1 MKSFFKILL
10 SPLFL
15 TAGLLTVS
23 TSCNDGIES
32 PDITQPNDGDYV
44 SVKISLNSGS
54 LVNLTPASP
63 ATRAAVSSDEAIVC
77 EMLPDT
83 TKRSRAAM
91 GIDDPIE
98 TAETKIMNLWV
109 LQYDGTGNSAKLV
122 TSAYIDDYQAD
133 QTAKLIASTTENTIV
148 FIANTFDNTIPFPIN
163 STIDELKKRR
173 FTTQSL
179 STIVVKN
186 PNTAASGDVGTETFP
201 NDGDYYQRLNGQ
213 LVTTIEEGSTLA
225 TTLQHNACRISLN
238 ITNNTAG
245 KANPVTLKTADIEH
259 VPGCIYFFTSYDGY
273 TTSNAIGKPTS
284 GDNNLYGMYNYIDVI
299 TWTDAEGT
307 STETKSAKL
316 YLPAN
321 ESGIV
326 ASNTNPKL
334 KSLFSPS
341 RATIVRLR
349 GTYYD
354 SEQNADIPI
363 TYSFALGEDMVKNYQ
378 LVPNGDYVYNITL
391 NARGDKTT
399 DGRVSY
405 GSANG
410 VDYTDLAS
418 WPLSNCYICNPP
430 TAGEATY
437 KIPVAR
443 VDQFWG
449 GKNYEDVPNNCL
461 GINNEWTVEV
471 IWSDMLIDDSN
482 FKITK
487 NTGNGKNDY
496 FEVTVPSTSIMGNVI
511 IGIKRDASADDYLWS
526 WHLWVTDYCPDDAK
540 YLVQQNAFL
549 DGTDTYHVTGGDVQR
564 YLKAGSGKVQ
574 KVYMDRSIGVLDPKA
589 TGSQTRGVM
598 YYQYGR
604 KDPFPGNSPE
614 YYQAGHNKQ
623 TYSITKKVYNQTSDK
638 QPQNVPYAVNHPQ
651 TFIYNTNEGS
661 RYSYWTYKDIYN
673 PTSALNTIIW
683 QDPYSSEHN
692 NKSIFDPSPSGW
704 KVPANYEGLSLNSYV
719 SNTLYANTNQVPAG
733 GSVIIP
739 AYGSRAA
746 NSGNLENTGNCYLY
760 NTMIDGQHRAYYLWG
775 GPTYLYHS
783 TGTWGSSYGRAYAYP
798 IRPVQE

>member
-44 SVKISLNSGS
+44 SVKINLNSGS

-91 GIDDPIE
+91 GIDDPVE

-122 TSAYIDDYQAD
+122 TSAYIDDYQMN

-163 STIDELKKRR
+163 STISELKARR
-173 FTTQSL
+173 FTTQSFG
-179 STIVVKN
+179 TIVVKN
-186 PNTAASGDVGTETFP
+186 PNTASVGDTEDFP
-201 NDGDYYQRLNGQ
+201 NDGDYYQRLNGK
-213 LVTTIEEGSTLA
+213 LVTTIEEGNTLTA
-225 TTLQHNACRISLN
+225 TLQHNACRISLN
-238 ITNNTAG
+238 VTNNTAG

-259 VPGCIYFFTSYDGY
+259 VPGCMYFFTDYDNY
-273 TTSNAIGKPTS
+273 TSGNSIGKPTMTDI
-284 GDNNLYGMYNYIDVI
+284 GLYGLKNYANIIKWSDI
-299 TWTDAEGT
+299 EGT
-307 STETKSAKL
+307 STEVKSAKF

-321 ESGIV
+321 ESGVV

-341 RATIVRLR
+341 RATIIRLR
-349 GTYYD
+349 GTYHD

-363 TYSFALGEDMVKNYQ
+363 TYSLALGEDMVKNYQ
-378 LVPNGDYVYNITL
+378 LVPNGDYVYNITI

-410 VDYTDLAS
+410 IDYTDLAS

-430 TAGEATY
+430 TTGEATY

-449 GKNYEDVPNNCL
+449 GGNYENEPNNCL
-461 GINNEWTVEV
+461 GAGNAWTVEV
-471 IWSDMLIDDSN
+471 IWSDMLIDDTN

-487 NTGNGKNDY
+487 HSGNGKNDY
-496 FEVTVPSTSIMGNVI
+496 FEVSVPSTSVMGNVI
-511 IGIKRDASADDYLWS
+511 LGIKNANTPGGQYLWS
-526 WHLWVTDYCPDDAK
+526 WHLWITDYCPDEAK
-540 YLVQQNAFL
+540 YLTQQNAFL
-549 DGTDTYHVTGGDVQR
+549 AGTDTYHVTGGDVQR
-564 YLKAGSGKVQ
+564 YSIASSGTVQ
-574 KVYMDRSIGVLDPKA
+574 KVYMDRSIGILDPKA
-589 TGSQTRGVM
+589 TGSNTRGVM
-598 YYQYGR
+598 FYQFGR
-604 KDPFPGNSPE
+604 KDPFPGGSPE
-614 YYQAGHNKQ
+614 FYQEGTNKQ
-623 TYSITKKVYNQTSDK
+623 NYVIKTRKYDETSDR
-638 QPQNVPYAVNHPQ
+638 QPQNVPYSVSYPT
-651 TFIYNTNEGS
+651 TFITGNNDASMG
-661 RYSYWTYKDIYN
+661 WTINDKYN
-673 PTSALNTIIW
+673 PSIFNCNIIW
-683 QDPYSSEHN
+683 NDPSASN
-692 NKSIFDPSPSGW
+692 NGGKSIFDPSPSGW
-704 KVPANYEGLSLNSYV
+704 KIPAVYEVRAFNSMIGNVIYASTYISDGSVSFPHYTFRNSKGSIQGGAFCNLWNYSSYSNYQALSFSMQWDSFNK
-719 SNTLYANTNQVPAG
+719 NAKAG
-733 GSVIIP
+733 G
-739 AYGSRAA
+739 
-746 NSGNLENTGNCYLY
+746 
-760 NTMIDGQHRAYYLWG
+760 WG
-775 GPTYLYHS
+775 DSNMACGFV
-783 TGTWGSSYGRAYAYP
+783 